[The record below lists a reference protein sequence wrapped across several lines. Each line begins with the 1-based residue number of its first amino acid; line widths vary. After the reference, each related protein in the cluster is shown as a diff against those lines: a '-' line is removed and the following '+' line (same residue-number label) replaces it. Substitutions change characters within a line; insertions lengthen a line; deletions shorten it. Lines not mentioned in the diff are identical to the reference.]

1 MKPLAD
7 CKLYAFVDTA
17 YLHGRA
23 PEVVAQQLCDG
34 GADLIQLRAKTSSPA
49 EIRRMAGAIAPV
61 LRKANVGLVIN
72 DHLDI
77 AREVGAEVCHLG
89 QEDFFDVGFTHVA
102 QLATGITPEEAELA
116 AEMPPEPAGRDACA
130 TAVTQASLPAGS
142 RSILAPCFQPD
153 TQSGA
158 TSSQL
163 KIGLSTHA
171 PAQAER
177 AVAAGADYVAI
188 GPIYATGTKPTAKP
202 VTLDYVRWAAA
213 NVKVPW
219 FAIGGINLQT
229 IDAVLEAGATRICVV
244 SAILNAPDVTKAC
257 AEFRKKLG

>member
-17 YLHGRA
+17 YLHGRT

-49 EIRRMAGAIAPV
+49 EIRRMAEAIAPV

-72 DHLDI
+72 DQLDI
-77 AREVGAEVCHLG
+77 AREVGADICHLG
-89 QEDFFDVGFTHVA
+89 QEDFFDAGFNH
-102 QLATGITPEEAELA
+102 I
-116 AEMPPEPAGRDACA
+116 
-130 TAVTQASLPAGS
+130 
-142 RSILAPCFQPD
+142 
-153 TQSGA
+153 
-158 TSSQL
+158 SQL
-163 KIGLSTHA
+163 STLNSQLLIGLSTHA

-213 NVKVPW
+213 NVNVPW

-229 IDAVLEAGATRICVV
+229 IAAVLAAGATRICVV
-244 SAILNAPDVTKAC
+244 SAILNAPDVAKAC